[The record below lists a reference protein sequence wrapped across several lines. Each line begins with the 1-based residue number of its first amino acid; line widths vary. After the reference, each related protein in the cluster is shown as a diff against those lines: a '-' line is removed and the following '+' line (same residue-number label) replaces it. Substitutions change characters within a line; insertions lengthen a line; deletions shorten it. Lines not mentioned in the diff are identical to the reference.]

1 MASCMM
7 IAKAV
12 GVRPYTKKDGSPAY
26 TLSVAMEN
34 GGTVELYGSGSCPI
48 FPFGTDV
55 TVSFDLNIFNGKVN
69 GVRLESVKEYKK

>member
-12 GVRPYTKKDGSPAY
+12 GVRPYVKKDGTAAY
-26 TLSVAMEN
+26 SISVAMDN
-34 GGTVELYGSGSCPI
+34 GSTFEMYGTGQCPV

-55 TVSFDLNIFNGKVN
+55 TVSFDLNVFNGKVN